1 MEFKND
7 WEQAQARLLAWWRCE
22 MVDRACIQVTAPRDG
37 VVPRSI
43 PDPGSV
49 EAGWTD
55 LDYVVES
62 QGERIRC
69 TYYGGEAF
77 PLFHA
82 NLGPDIFAGF
92 LGAPVHFAPD
102 TSWADPTI
110 MDWET
115 RPKLALD
122 PDNRWWRL
130 MIDLLAA
137 AADAGRGKWITGIPD
152 THAGGDALAAL
163 RGRQELCFDLID
175 RPDQVRA
182 AMAELVAL
190 VDPVYTAFF
199 AEVAWQTEGSSSG
212 WLPTWSTGRCSVIQ
226 CDLLALISPVMF
238 EEFFLDELI
247 AQARWLDQ
255 VIYHLDGPQCICHL
269 DHLFSIP
276 EIRAIQWVPGAGQPP
291 MPYWIP
297 LLKRIQAAGRAL
309 HLAVNP
315 EDVEVLMRELSPA
328 GLMLH
333 TSVAT
338 EAEAK
343 ALVRQVAHW
352 SCHA

>member
-1 MEFKND
+1 MEFKED
-7 WEQAQARLLAWWRCE
+7 WDEVQQRLLAWWRCE
-22 MVDRACIQVTAPRDG
+22 VVDRACIQVTAPRDG
-37 VVPRSI
+37 VTPRPIAAPAST
-43 PDPGSV
+43 
-49 EAGWTD
+49 EAVWTD

-92 LGAPVHFAPD
+92 LGAAIHFAPD
-102 TSWADPTI
+102 TSWADPVI
-110 MDWET
+110 MDWDA
-115 RPKLALD
+115 RPTFRLD

-130 MIDLLAA
+130 LIDLLAA

-175 RPDQVRA
+175 RPSAVQT
-182 AMAELVAL
+182 AMAELTAL
-190 VDPVYTAFF
+190 VDPVYRAFF
-199 AEVAWQTEGSSSG
+199 DRVDWQAQGSSSG
-212 WLPTWSTGRCSVIQ
+212 WLPTWSTGRCNVIQ
-226 CDLLALISPVMF
+226 CDLLALISPAMF
-238 EEFFLDELI
+238 ERFFLEELQV
-247 AQARWLDQ
+247 QARWLDQ

-269 DHLFSIP
+269 DALLAIP
-276 EIRAIQWVPGAGQPP
+276 QIRAIQWVPGAGQPP

-309 HLAVNP
+309 HLTVNP
-315 EDVEVLMRELSPA
+315 GEVEVLMTELSPA
-328 GLMLH
+328 GLMLY
-333 TSVAT
+333 TSVSS

-343 ALVRQVAHW
+343 ELVRQVARW
-352 SCHA
+352 TCRV